1 MNLDVYTDGGARGNP
16 GPAGFGLVINSGSDT
31 LFQQSQFLGIKTNN
45 EAEYLGFIAALNW
58 IRDNITRYPI
68 KSIRFHSDSQLMVR
82 QMQGVYKVKA
92 GNIRPL
98 YNQAQ
103 DLLSRINLPVQF
115 NHVPRGQNQLADK
128 LANVAMDSR
137 TP

>member
-1 MNLDVYTDGGARGNP
+1 MNLDVYTDGGACGNP

-31 LFQQSQFLGIKTNN
+31 LFQQSQFLGVKTNN